1 MLFLDRLFYTKFVYF
16 FLYYGG
22 KVSRFH
28 SILGA
33 SAYGY
38 QHPAHPDGA

>member
-1 MLFLDRLFYTKFVYF
+1 MLGRCIVLAFKLA
-16 FLYYGG
+16 
-22 KVSRFH
+22 SSH

-38 QHPAHPDGA
+38 QIAAHNIQSLGAFTAVEA